1 MPQLDPAT
9 FLPQLVWLAI
19 TFVGLYLIL
28 ARVTLPGIADV
39 LERRRQRI
47 DGNLEKAEALRE
59 EAEAAREA
67 YEKALEAAR
76 TEALARL
83 TETADSLTREA
94 AERHRAL
101 AATLAGQIGEAE
113 QRITEAKEEALKNVR
128 MIAAEI
134 ASEATEKLIG
144 TKADE
149 KSVEAAVDAASR
161 RRD

>member
-83 TETADSLTREA
+83 TETADSLAREA

-101 AATLAGQIGEAE
+101 AATLAGQIREAE

-134 ASEATEKLIG
+134 AGEATEKLIG
-144 TKADE
+144 TRVDE

>member
-101 AATLAGQIGEAE
+101 AATLAGQIREAE

-144 TKADE
+144 TRVDE
-149 KSVEAAVDAASR
+149 KSVEAAVTTALR
-161 RRD
+161 RKD